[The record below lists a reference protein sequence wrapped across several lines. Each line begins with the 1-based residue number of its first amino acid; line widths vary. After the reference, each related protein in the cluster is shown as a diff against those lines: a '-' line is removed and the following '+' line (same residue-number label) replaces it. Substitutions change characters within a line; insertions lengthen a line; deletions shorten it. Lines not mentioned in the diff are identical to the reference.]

1 MDVGLSGFRIVRFS
15 AEKNNYYR
23 KERNYETYKF
33 DLAESSRIF

>member
-1 MDVGLSGFRIVRFS
+1 MVVGLSGFRIVRFS

-33 DLAESSRIF
+33 DLAESSGIF